1 MSGSRLRWSSTI
13 HYSTVRTYGTLV
25 PTVRRTIII
34 EAFVVGEKLCNAME
48 IRGDIISLRTNK
60 CSSRHNLTFQRIK
73 TKRLNV
79 IYKLQGEK
87 YSFELINVGL
97 INKIMEISKPNIMID
112 GTSSFRK
119 FLSISASVVVVIE
132 VVEILC
138 A

>member
-1 MSGSRLRWSSTI
+1 L
-13 HYSTVRTYGTLV
+13 
-25 PTVRRTIII
+25 
-34 EAFVVGEKLCNAME
+34 
-48 IRGDIISLRTNK
+48 
-60 CSSRHNLTFQRIK
+60 NL
-73 TKRLNV
+73 

-97 INKIMEISKPNIMID
+97 INKIMEISKPNMID
-112 GTSSFRK
+112 GTSFRK